1 MIDNPS
7 TISVVAAPADAITR
21 PADRSNGALTES
33 GLAGSLLRRG
43 GARERKALTPTP
55 TNVASTTKR
64 KSRWLCLA
72 DSGERGWAGSR
83 LRRVRARKRTAITPP
98 HTIVASTTKRKS
110 SCLSWSD
117 SGECGSSADCHPVQ
131 LARTR
136 LAATAAVDR
145 GRSLIPS
152 QRRLD
157 ALKGSKNKRI

>member
-33 GLAGSLLRRG
+33 GLAGSLLRR
-43 GARERKALTPTP
+43 
-55 TNVASTTKR
+55 
-64 KSRWLCLA
+64 
-72 DSGERGWAGSR
+72 
-83 LRRVRARKRTAITPP
+83 VRARKRTAITPT
-98 HTIVASTTKRKS
+98 HTIVASTTKKKS